1 MNKLMGNKKA
11 IAIFTLPCI
20 LMFTV
25 MVFYPILQTIYYSL
39 FNWDGLSE
47 PLFCGIENYAR
58 LFQDPLFYQSMF
70 NGFVFAAVLVVF
82 QIGVAVLLA
91 FALMKSNLP
100 FKRFF
105 RTTYF
110 IPVVLS
116 VTVVCQLWSAI
127 YNPNYGLFNQLFTAL
142 GLDYQQQW
150 LSSTKPFVAIIAV
163 AFVNMWQCL
172 GYQFAIVYAGCKSIP
187 VQYREAA
194 LIDGATDF
202 QLNVKIMMPLL
213 KDTFRMNFIMAI
225 TGGLNAYA
233 HVNLLTA
240 GGPGTSSYTLTYMT
254 FRTAFTIGKY
264 GYGCAVAVALLAQCI
279 VATMIINKLFSAEDI
294 TY

>member
-47 PLFCGIENYAR
+47 PLFCGIQNYAR

>member
-116 VTVVCQLWSAI
+116 VTVVCQLWSSI